1 MGTACLIGGRGGNS
15 IRGQRTRRK
24 TLVETLYRE
33 AMDPRRAPANR
44 IAVHAIANELNAIRN
59 YPSRSGADKE
69 TRFKVVINRPTF
81 QSPT

>member
-1 MGTACLIGGRGGNS
+1 MGTLCKLSGTGEASVRGA
-15 IRGQRTRRK
+15 RTRRK

-44 IAVHAIANELNAIRN
+44 LAVHAIANEMDAIRK
-59 YPSRSGADKE
+59 YPSRSGPDKE
-69 TRFKVVINRPTF
+69 ARFKVVINRPTF